1 MWWSWR
7 RPRSGTIHNPAG
19 HCKSLRL
26 SDAEMGVHDVLKRHG
41 FSCNLAVGHVDL
53 GPRELRTF
61 PYIRFST
68 WLVFLGIQRIA
79 RQLCGVSSLN
89 KMRRVLPEF
98 WHRYESVN
106 GGHDVFGMARAG
118 NIDLRMTIPYFSHSD
133 EGRSYKKEAIWV
145 FSLHGAIGRGTKK
158 YLGKKKHLA
167 PLKRNQM
174 GLNFVSPSWSWQFL
188 FATMLRQAA
197 TDNPDA
203 IEKLVS
209 IFAEDAA
216 ELATQGIEVEGQRLW
231 LVHLGTKGDLPAL
244 GKLGGF
250 KRSFLQTPRGAR
262 SKKRCL
268 GICHRCLGG
277 QEGDEARG
285 IPSFPFEDLSPN
297 PCWEVT
303 MDTVAPWVA
312 MPVVMRGMPINP
324 QKKSEFFHF
333 DLWHIF
339 HLGVAKHWLGSSFVV
354 LAESDLPA
362 LAPFTSIETKFGFIT
377 EKYQEFCRGK
387 KCPMWITEINRD
399 TLLWPQS
406 SATPLGKWNKG
417 SASATIMLF
426 LSEFCKQYVTGH
438 TADETLLLIVS
449 WLSQAKVLPLVSNN
463 KFFPYFPYVKFM
475 IIIIICYVLFW
486 ISMCS
491 HFPSIPFL
499 GLASNVL
506 WGWSNKTYEP
516 DVWVLVQLWFLDSQ
530 PQSRESCEVYV
541 SLFGVVSATCLPVV
555 EGG

>member
-1 MWWSWR
+1 MTA
-7 RPRSGTIHNPAG
+7 RSEAPSRHVVELAQAEVRNNPQPSRALQEFAG
-19 HCKSLRL
+19 IRL

-79 RQLCGVSSLN
+79 RQLCGVISLN

-244 GKLGGF
+244 GKLGGS
-250 KRSFLQTPRGAR
+250 RDLSYRHLGGLEARRGAWG
-262 SKKRCL
+262 SVIDALVAKK
-268 GICHRCLGG
+268 GMK
-277 QEGDEARG
+277 QEG
-285 IPSFPFEDLSPN
+285 FQ
-297 PCWEVT
+297 V
-303 MDTVAPWVA
+303 
-312 MPVVMRGMPINP
+312 
-324 QKKSEFFHF
+324 
-333 DLWHIF
+333 
-339 HLGVAKHWLGSSFVV
+339 
-354 LAESDLPA
+354 
-362 LAPFTSIETKFGFIT
+362 
-377 EKYQEFCRGK
+377 
-387 KCPMWITEINRD
+387 
-399 TLLWPQS
+399 
-406 SATPLGKWNKG
+406 
-417 SASATIMLF
+417 F
-426 LSEFCKQYVTGH
+426 LSRTCRLIRVGRLPWTQ
-438 TADETLLLIVS
+438 LL
-449 WLSQAKVLPLVSNN
+449 P
-463 KFFPYFPYVKFM
+463 
-475 IIIIICYVLFW
+475 
-486 ISMCS
+486 
-491 HFPSIPFL
+491 
-499 GLASNVL
+499 GLQCL
-506 WGWSNKTYEP
+506 WS
-516 DVWVLVQLWFLDSQ
+516 
-530 PQSRESCEVYV
+530 
-541 SLFGVVSATCLPVV
+541 
-555 EGG
+555 